1 MALHPSDEQR
11 QGQTVESG
19 AGCPAEEI
27 AGAVYLRLETGAGV
41 ARLPAGRSSMNERR
55 GSCIAICI
63 LGRTL
68 QPKVEWFGKMLMLN
82 PGLDGQKKFKLPRGV
97 CFQAILTGVIMP
109 ANIFLEGRRQLV
121 EACPP
126 S

>member
-41 ARLPAGRSSMNERR
+41 
-55 GSCIAICI
+55 
-63 LGRTL
+63 
-68 QPKVEWFGKMLMLN
+68 
-82 PGLDGQKKFKLPRGV
+82 
-97 CFQAILTGVIMP
+97 TGVSTGRRSVNQRRAIRYV
-109 ANIFLEGRRQLV
+109 LCEGGKLTREGRAFLQENQLDRSIFGH
-121 EACPP
+121 AYQP
-126 S
+126 